1 LQAAQWLDLLDGFV
15 PGGPVG
21 GAANTG
27 HGVDLG
33 EGVDLEGGA
42 AHGALAVD
50 ARHGLEPVHGV
61 LEALEPSVAVEHAS
75 RGEGRVGLAAAALDQ
90 VPVVADDGGAVGR
103 DAPVE
108 RHRHRHSPGV
118 GGAEGGEDGAGAAV
132 EDDEGEG
139 AGEVLDDLVGRVGPA
154 VAQRAVGLDDQHR
167 LVGGAAAQ
175 AVLADEAAEVVEA
188 AQEDAVDV
196 VQAAEH
202 PLVGAGGGGGAD
214 AGERGAAA
222 EGGGEGGGRVR
233 GVEVAQDLVGLA
245 GRRAGAGAVELL
257 RRVRHLLLEDGQHPS
272 SFCGALLV
280 ESE

>member
-1 LQAAQWLDLLDGFV
+1 MARLDLLDGFV

-61 LEALEPSVAVEHAS
+61 LEALEPSVAVEHAA
-75 RGEGRVGLAAAALDQ
+75 RGEGRVGLAAAALD
-90 VPVVADDGGAVGR
+90 
-103 DAPVE
+103 
-108 RHRHRHSPGV
+108 
-118 GGAEGGEDGAGAAV
+118 
-132 EDDEGEG
+132 
-139 AGEVLDDLVGRVGPA
+139 
-154 VAQRAVGLDDQHR
+154 QRAVGLDDQHR

-202 PLVGAGGGGGAD
+202 PLV
-214 AGERGAAA
+214 
-222 EGGGEGGGRVR
+222 RV
-233 GVEVAQDLVGLA
+233 ANLDK
-245 GRRAGAGAVELL
+245 
-257 RRVRHLLLEDGQHPS
+257 
-272 SFCGALLV
+272 F
-280 ESE
+280 